1 MTQKCLITLHWGKS
15 LLGARAI
22 SAAKH
27 PSAWPPNILLFWRL
41 NISNFYHSILDA
53 PSNILTSTGRPLE
66 DHCTAMDASRIVE
79 ALTHHRALR
88 SNPATFNET
97 PIGNN
102 TSQCVSL
109 SGEQMATFLQIQH
122 QTLWPRKNVIICSHS
137 FRRIP
142 THGHWIGRNSSAHK
156 SCICFY
162 NSTRT
167 TRRFQTETTTD
178 SVSHKEE

>member
-1 MTQKCLITLHWGKS
+1 
-15 LLGARAI
+15 
-22 SAAKH
+22 
-27 PSAWPPNILLFWRL
+27 
-41 NISNFYHSILDA
+41 
-53 PSNILTSTGRPLE
+53 
-66 DHCTAMDASRIVE
+66 MDASRIVE

-142 THGHWIGRNSSAHK
+142 THGHWIGRNSSAHNDTHRAHWRGGW
-156 SCICFY
+156 IGRQGPDLFVLGRR
-162 NSTRT
+162 STLSAASFILEGPGLGKQSELSRWT
-167 TRRFQTETTTD
+167 GRFRPADHSTVPG
-178 SVSHKEE
+178 VSRNLL